1 MIVPTFPYWVLTTI
15 CHYLVLDVLLYL
27 RIAIRTKE
35 TIILS
40 RATARPHK
48 NRFYVD
54 ITQYHKDHFYQTQFP
69 VYFIHL
75 QKAGCK
81 CLQTTCKIFAENA
94 SVGRL
99 LTILTH
105 AHLQQKAFASFNL
118 SVKNFSQIL
127 FKIRFTYIKLTLNF
141 RKQCAANFILREF
154 AAIQTSQDTYRERR
168 KKAAFPVIV
177 ISLLQRLKK
186 FMLSPWG
193 NGSIQRPR
201 VERHF
206 ELNSHRRT
214 ARQ

>member
-1 MIVPTFPYWVLTTI
+1 M
-15 CHYLVLDVLLYL
+15 
-27 RIAIRTKE
+27 
-35 TIILS
+35 
-40 RATARPHK
+40 
-48 NRFYVD
+48 
-54 ITQYHKDHFYQTQFP
+54 
-69 VYFIHL
+69 
-75 QKAGCK
+75 
-81 CLQTTCKIFAENA
+81 
-94 SVGRL
+94 GRL

-186 FMLSPWG
+186 VMLSPWG
-193 NGSIQRPR
+193 NGSIQRPP

-206 ELNSHRRT
+206 ELNSHGRT
-214 ARQ
+214 AR